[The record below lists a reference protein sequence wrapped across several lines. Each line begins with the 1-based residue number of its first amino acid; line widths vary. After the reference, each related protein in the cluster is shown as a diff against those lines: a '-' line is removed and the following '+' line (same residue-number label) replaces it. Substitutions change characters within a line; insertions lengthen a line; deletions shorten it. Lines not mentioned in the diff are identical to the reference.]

1 MPLNIIGRNYQDLGR
16 RDSAEYFFNRASQRV
31 PNRLYP
37 HYLLMKLYA
46 ENSNDSLLMQRE
58 ANILLTKQPKTHSTA
73 VDEMREEARQL
84 LHIAAQ

>member
-1 MPLNIIGRNYQDLGR
+1 
-16 RDSAEYFFNRASQRV
+16 
-31 PNRLYP
+31 
-37 HYLLMKLYA
+37 MKLYA